1 MEDEKKNAA
10 EEVEQQ
16 TAAVADEVN
25 TNVSTKEKKPAAK
38 PKKRSAAR
46 FFIKLFLWLIGI
58 VLLLVVA
65 LVLVA
70 EFANDKVVKMALPSV
85 QNIINAP
92 VNIGQTSLSFIRAF
106 PYTTLELNDVYLGSS
121 LSDTTRNDSLVKV
134 DKIYI
139 SLKSEPLKD
148 GIIEITE
155 VEFKGATLKYLV
167 DSTGATCFDFLMGG
181 VQDSLV
187 MDELADEGVDT
198 TGTSINVNL
207 EKLTISDITCYYN
220 DRAMGAR
227 AKAYIPKITAKGA
240 LSDSLIQAQVVGSI
254 QITNVDYDS
263 TNAYKLKMAELKFDV
278 DYKGEDVLMRD
289 VTLCLDDIKIGVTG
303 TAKIGADIY
312 TDLHLACD
320 KIDLADVL
328 KFAPDGMLDEFGVK
342 KLEGKLH
349 FNADVKGNVTD
360 TTRYP
365 HVEANLGFDNGLVLM
380 TDYPQVKNIGLDVDL
395 STGKL
400 DTDESVEVKLNK
412 LHFETA
418 KSSGTIKLTASN
430 LNRPRY
436 NVNAKIHVA
445 IPEVEPFIPADLGI
459 SSIGGAVDLG
469 VTTKGVFTGD
479 VDDAFI
485 EKALHN
491 TSATLKLSNFNVT
504 MDSVITIDTLNLN
517 LAYSNMGINIDNT
530 NVSLPEFGLALKNFG
545 LGMKIGGSIF
555 DMSKTIVDVDR
566 MHVEIA
572 DSKVDLS
579 AKVRNLEKPTYEAA
593 LGLDVN
599 IDNFKQFFPDSLAYS
614 ITGGVGIDVKSH
626 GTVDLDSIDTQMFDL
641 VINNTDIS
649 VKLNDINADMYD
661 SFTSFSN
668 LGGEVKISRDSILV
682 DKLGVEWQGLNL
694 HVDSTI
700 VENAMKIFVLEQN
713 NNKLKVLTKV
723 GLDDFDYAWLDQ
735 MFPADSTAADS
746 MAVADVPADGQ
757 AEGASEAAAANNT
770 TSANE
775 TTATGEAAVAAT
787 AAAADTAYSLLALG
801 YPVEIKGMFKLGHLQ
816 YGKSSIDTISA
827 KFHID
832 DTLALIEHLRLGA
845 FKGGLDASASVEF
858 KSDSLM
864 QVYFRTHFDK
874 MDLKQLLLEFDNF
887 DQTDVTSENLSGLM
901 TADLDGY
908 LDVIN
913 MGDSI
918 PMEPMKVLGRLKL
931 EDGVI
936 KDMEILKELDRYVN
950 MRELD
955 NIQFQTLET
964 SLFIR
969 NGSLYLPQTDIK
981 STAMNLSLFA
991 MQGMDNDNF
1000 EYHIK
1005 IFPGEI
1011 MLGNS
1016 KKVMKKQSQMKD
1028 NLANED
1034 NLKSINLLAYDID
1047 GESKYWFDT
1056 ETRKKKMRTK
1066 IKVQEKQL
1074 ELGFNPRLVKY
1085 ETGVKFH

>member
-1 MEDEKKNAA
+1 MKDEKKAA
-10 EEVEQQ
+10 TEAENQSADVA
-16 TAAVADEVN
+16 TAETTEN
-25 TNVSTKEKKPAAK
+25 KKVK
-38 PKKRSAAR
+38 KSKKRSLPK
-46 FFIKLFLWLIGI
+46 FLLKFFLWLIGI

-65 LVLVA
+65 LVLIA
-70 EFANDKVVKMALPSV
+70 EFAHDKVVKLALPSV
-85 QNIINAP
+85 ESIIDAP
-92 VNIGQTSLSFIRAF
+92 VNIGRTSLSFIRAF
-106 PYTTLELNDVYLGSS
+106 PYTTLELDDVYLGSS
-121 LSDTTRNDSLVKV
+121 LSDSTRNDSLVKV

-187 MDELADEGVDT
+187 MDELADEGIDT
-198 TGTSINVNL
+198 TGTSININL

-263 TNAYKLKMAELKFDV
+263 TYAYKLKMAELKLDV

-289 VTLCLDDIKIGVTG
+289 VTLSLDDIKIGVTG
-303 TAKIGADIY
+303 TARLSNDIY
-312 TDLHLACD
+312 ADLHLACD

-328 KFAPDGMLDEFGVK
+328 KFAPDGLLDEFGVK
-342 KLEGKLH
+342 QLEGKLH
-349 FNADVKGNVTD
+349 FSADVKGNVTD

-380 TDYPQVKNIGLDVDL
+380 TGYPKVKNIGLDVDL
-395 STGKL
+395 STGSL

-418 KSSGTIKLTASN
+418 IRSGTIKLTASN
-430 LNRPRY
+430 LNKPRY
-436 NVNAKIHVA
+436 NVNAKFHVA

-469 VTTKGVFTGD
+469 VNTKGVFTGD

-504 MDSVITIDTLNLN
+504 MDSVITVDPLNLN
-517 LAYSNMGINIDNT
+517 LAYSNMGITIDKT
-530 NVSLPEFGLALKNFG
+530 DVGLPEFGLALKNFG
-545 LGMKIGGSIF
+545 LDVKLGGSIF
-555 DMSKTIVDVDR
+555 DLSKTTVDLR
-566 MHVEIA
+566 KMHVEID
-572 DSKVDLS
+572 DSKIDLA
-579 AKVRNLEKPTYEAA
+579 AKVKNLEMPTYEAEIGA
-593 LGLDVN
+593 DVV
-599 IDNFKQFFPDSLAYS
+599 IENFKQFFPDSLAYS
-614 ITGGVGIDVKSH
+614 MTGGVQANVKSH
-626 GTVDLDSIDTQMFDL
+626 GTVNLDSIDTQMFDL
-641 VINNTDIS
+641 IINNTDIDL
-649 VKLNDINADMYD
+649 KLSNINADMYD
-661 SFTSFSN
+661 SFTSFNN
-668 LGGEVKISRDSILV
+668 LGGEVKIARDSILV
-682 DKLGVEWQGLNL
+682 DKLGIEWQGLNL

-700 VENAMKIFVLEQN
+700 VENAMKIFVLEQT

-746 MAVADVPADGQ
+746 VAVADVQAGGQ
-757 AEGASEAAAANNT
+757 AEGE
-770 TSANE
+770 
-775 TTATGEAAVAAT
+775 TATAVAASANDGAAPAEPVAAAET
-787 AAAADTAYSLLALG
+787 AAVADTAYSFLALG
-801 YPVEIKGMFKLGHLQ
+801 YPVEVKGMFKLGHLQ

-827 KFHID
+827 KFNVN

-845 FKGGLDASASVEF
+845 FKGSLDASASIEF
-858 KSDSLM
+858 RSDSLM
-864 QVYFRTHFDK
+864 EVYFRTHFDK
-874 MDLKQLLLEFDNF
+874 MDLKQLLVEFDNF

-918 PMEPMKVLGRLKL
+918 PMGPLKVLGRLKL
-931 EDGVI
+931 EDGAI
-936 KDMEILKELDRYVN
+936 KDMEVLKTLDRYVN

-964 SLFIR
+964 SLFVR

-981 STAMNLSLFA
+981 TTAMNLSLFA

-1011 MLGNS
+1011 MAGNS

-1034 NLKSINLLAYDID
+1034 NMRSINLLAYDID

-1056 ETRKKKMRTK
+1056 DNRKKKMRTK

-1085 ETGVKFH
+1085 ETGVKFR

>member
-1 MEDEKKNAA
+1 MKDEKKAA
-10 EEVEQQ
+10 GEAENK
-16 TAAVADEVN
+16 TADEVN
-25 TNVSTKEKKPAAK
+25 VNVSTPEKEPVAK
-38 PKKRSAAR
+38 PKKRSLPK
-46 FFIKLFLWLIGI
+46 FLLKFFLWIIGI
-58 VLLLVVA
+58 VLLLVVG

-70 EFANDKVVKMALPSV
+70 EFAHDKVVKLALPSV
-85 QNIINAP
+85 QGIIDAP
-92 VNIGQTSLSFIRAF
+92 VNIGRTSLSFIRAF
-106 PYTTLELNDVYLGSS
+106 PYTTLELDDVYLGSS

-139 SLKSEPLKD
+139 SLKSEPLKE

-187 MDELADEGVDT
+187 MDELAEEGIDT
-198 TGTSINVNL
+198 TGTSITINL

-220 DRAMGAR
+220 DCSLGAR

-240 LSDSLIQAQVVGSI
+240 LSDSMIQAQVIGSI
-254 QITNVDYDS
+254 QISDVDFVE
-263 TNAYKLKMAELKFDV
+263 TNANQLKMAELKLNV
-278 DYKGEDVLMRD
+278 DYVGEDIKIND
-289 VTLCLDDIKIGVTG
+289 VSLALDDILIAVTG
-303 TAKIGADIY
+303 SAKLGDDIY
-312 TDLHLACD
+312 ADVHASCD

-328 KFAPDGMLDEFGVK
+328 KYAPDGMLDEFGVK

-349 FNADVKGNVTD
+349 FSADVKGNVTD

-400 DTDESVEVKLNK
+400 DTDESIEIKLNK

-430 LNRPRY
+430 LNKPRY
-436 NVNAKIHVA
+436 NVNAKFHVA

-491 TSATLKLSNFNVT
+491 TSATLKLSNFNVA

-517 LAYSNMGINIDNT
+517 LAYSDYGITIDKT
-530 NVSLPEFGLALKNFG
+530 EVGLPDFGLALKNLG
-545 LGMKIGGSIF
+545 LGVKLGGSIF
-555 DMSKTIVDVDR
+555 DMSKTTVDLDH

-572 DSKVDLS
+572 DSKIDMT
-579 AKVRNLEKPTYEAA
+579 AKVKNLEKPTYEAEIGA
-593 LGLDVN
+593 NV
-599 IDNFKQFFPDSLAYS
+599 IIENFKQFFPDSLTYS
-614 ITGGVGIDVKSH
+614 MTGGVQANVKSH

-641 VINNTDIS
+641 IINNTDINI
-649 VKLNDINADMYD
+649 KLDNINADMYD

-668 LGGEVKISRDSILV
+668 LGGEVKIANDSILV
-682 DKLGVEWQGLNL
+682 DKLGIEWQGLNL

-713 NNKLKVLTKV
+713 TNKLKVLAKV
-723 GLDDFDYAWLDQ
+723 ALDDFDYAWVDQ

-746 MAVADVPADGQ
+746 VAVAEVQAGSQ
-757 AEGASEAAAANNT
+757 AEGQSETAAAANT
-770 TSANE
+770 T
-775 TTATGEAAVAAT
+775 AAT
-787 AAAADTAYSLLALG
+787 AEPAAATEQAAVTSDTAEYSFLALG
-801 YPVEIKGMFKLGHLQ
+801 YPVEVKGLFKLGHLQ

-827 KFHID
+827 KFHVD
-832 DTLALIEHLRLGA
+832 DTVVLVEHLRLGA
-845 FKGGLDASASVEF
+845 FKGALDASASIEF
-858 KSDSLM
+858 RSDSLM
-864 QVYFRTHFDK
+864 QVWFRTHFDK
-874 MDLKQLLLEFDNF
+874 MDLKQLLVEFDNF

-913 MGDSI
+913 WGDSI
-918 PMEPMKVLGRLKL
+918 PMEPLKVLGRLKL
-931 EDGVI
+931 EDGAI
-936 KDMEILKELDRYVN
+936 KDMEMLKELDRYVN

-991 MQGMDNDNF
+991 MQGIANDNF

-1011 MLGNS
+1011 MMGNS
-1016 KKVMKKQSQMKD
+1016 KKVMKKQKQMKD

-1034 NLKSINLLAYDID
+1034 NMKSINLLAYDID
-1047 GESKYWFDT
+1047 GESKYWFDN
-1056 ETRKKKMRTK
+1056 ETRKKKTRTK

-1085 ETGVKFH
+1085 DTGVKFH

>member
-1 MEDEKKNAA
+1 MKDEKKAA
-10 EEVEQQ
+10 TEAENQSADVA
-16 TAAVADEVN
+16 TAETTEN
-25 TNVSTKEKKPAAK
+25 KKVK
-38 PKKRSAAR
+38 KSKKRSLPK
-46 FFIKLFLWLIGI
+46 FLLKFFLWLIGI

-65 LVLVA
+65 LVLIA
-70 EFANDKVVKMALPSV
+70 EFAHDKVVKLALPSV
-85 QNIINAP
+85 ESIIDAP
-92 VNIGQTSLSFIRAF
+92 VNIGRTSLSFIRAF
-106 PYTTLELNDVYLGSS
+106 PYTTLELDDVYLGSS
-121 LSDTTRNDSLVKV
+121 LSDSTRNDSLVKV

-187 MDELADEGVDT
+187 MDELADEGIDT
-198 TGTSINVNL
+198 TGTSININL

-263 TNAYKLKMAELKFDV
+263 TNAYKLKMAELKLDV

-289 VTLCLDDIKIGVTG
+289 VTLSLDDIKIGVTG
-303 TAKIGADIY
+303 TARLSNEIY
-312 TDLHLACD
+312 ADLHLACD

-328 KFAPDGMLDEFGVK
+328 KFAPDGLLDEFGVK
-342 KLEGKLH
+342 QLEGKLH
-349 FNADVKGNVTD
+349 FSADVKGNVTD

-380 TDYPQVKNIGLDVDL
+380 TGYPKVKNIGLDVDL
-395 STGKL
+395 STGSL

-430 LNRPRY
+430 LNKPRY
-436 NVNAKIHVA
+436 NVNAKFHVA

-469 VTTKGVFTGD
+469 VNTKGVFTGD

-491 TSATLKLSNFNVT
+491 TSATLRLSNFNVT
-504 MDSVITIDTLNLN
+504 MDSVITVDPLNLN
-517 LAYSNMGINIDNT
+517 LAYSNMGITIDKT
-530 NVSLPEFGLALKNFG
+530 DVGLPEFGLALKNFG
-545 LGMKIGGSIF
+545 LDVKLGGSIF
-555 DMSKTIVDVDR
+555 DLSKTTVDLKK
-566 MHVEIA
+566 MHVEID
-572 DSKVDLS
+572 DSKIDLA
-579 AKVRNLEKPTYEAA
+579 AKVKNLEMPTYEAEIGA
-593 LGLDVN
+593 DVV
-599 IDNFKQFFPDSLAYS
+599 IENFKQFFPDSLAYS
-614 ITGGVGIDVKSH
+614 MTGGVLANIKSH
-626 GTVDLDSIDTQMFDL
+626 GTVNLDSIDTQMFDL
-641 VINNTDIS
+641 IINNTDIDL
-649 VKLNDINADMYD
+649 KLSNINADMYD
-661 SFTSFSN
+661 SFTSFNN
-668 LGGEVKISRDSILV
+668 LGGEVKIARDSILV
-682 DKLGVEWQGLNL
+682 DKLGIEWQGLNL

-700 VENAMKIFVLEQN
+700 VENAMKIFVLEQT

-746 MAVADVPADGQ
+746 VAVADVQAGGQ
-757 AEGASEAAAANNT
+757 AEGE
-770 TSANE
+770 
-775 TTATGEAAVAAT
+775 TATAVAASANDGAAPAESVAAET
-787 AAAADTAYSLLALG
+787 AAVADTAYSFLALG
-801 YPVEIKGMFKLGHLQ
+801 YPVEVKGMFKLGHLQ

-827 KFHID
+827 KFNVN

-845 FKGGLDASASVEF
+845 FKGSLDASASIEF
-858 KSDSLM
+858 RSDSLM
-864 QVYFRTHFDK
+864 EVYFRTHFDK
-874 MDLKQLLLEFDNF
+874 MDLKQLLVEFDNF

-918 PMEPMKVLGRLKL
+918 PMGPLKVLGRLKL
-931 EDGVI
+931 EDGAI
-936 KDMEILKELDRYVN
+936 KDMEVLKTLDRYVN

-964 SLFIR
+964 SLFVR

-981 STAMNLSLFA
+981 TTAMNLSLFA

-1011 MLGNS
+1011 MAGNS

-1034 NLKSINLLAYDID
+1034 NMRSINLLAYDID

-1056 ETRKKKMRTK
+1056 DNRKKKMRTK

-1085 ETGVKFH
+1085 ETGVNFR

>member
-1 MEDEKKNAA
+1 MKDEKKAA
-10 EEVEQQ
+10 TEAENQSADVA
-16 TAAVADEVN
+16 TAETTEN
-25 TNVSTKEKKPAAK
+25 KKVK
-38 PKKRSAAR
+38 KSKKRSLPK
-46 FFIKLFLWLIGI
+46 FLLKFFLWLIGI

-65 LVLVA
+65 LVLIA
-70 EFANDKVVKMALPSV
+70 EFAHDKVVKLALPSV
-85 QNIINAP
+85 ESIIDAP
-92 VNIGQTSLSFIRAF
+92 VNIGRTSLSFIRAF
-106 PYTTLELNDVYLGSS
+106 PYTTLELDDVYLGSS
-121 LSDTTRNDSLVKV
+121 LSDSTRNDSLVKV

-187 MDELADEGVDT
+187 MDELADEGIDT
-198 TGTSINVNL
+198 TGTSININL

-220 DRAMGAR
+220 DRTLGAR

-263 TNAYKLKMAELKFDV
+263 TNAYKLKMAELKLDV

-289 VTLCLDDIKIGVTG
+289 VTLSLDNIKIGVTG
-303 TAKIGADIY
+303 TARIGSDIY

-328 KFAPDGMLDEFGVK
+328 KFAPDGLLDEFGVK
-342 KLEGKLH
+342 QLEGKLH
-349 FNADVKGNVTD
+349 FSADVKGNVTD

-365 HVEANLGFDNGLVLM
+365 HVEANLGFDDGLVLM
-380 TDYPQVKNIGLDVDL
+380 TGYPKVKNIGLDVDL
-395 STGKL
+395 STGNL
-400 DTDESVEVKLNK
+400 DTDESVEVKLSK

-430 LNRPRY
+430 LNKPRY
-436 NVNAKIHVA
+436 NVNAKFHVA

-469 VTTKGVFTGD
+469 VNTKGVFTGD

-491 TSATLKLSNFNVT
+491 TSATLRLSNFNVT
-504 MDSVITIDTLNLN
+504 MDSVITVDPLNLN
-517 LAYSNMGINIDNT
+517 LAYSNMGITIDKT
-530 NVSLPEFGLALKNFG
+530 DVGLPEFGLALKNFG
-545 LGMKIGGSIF
+545 LDVKLGGSIF
-555 DMSKTIVDVDR
+555 DLSKTTVDLKK
-566 MHVEIA
+566 MHVEID
-572 DSKVDLS
+572 DSKIDLA
-579 AKVRNLEKPTYEAA
+579 AKVKNLEMPTYEAEIGA
-593 LGLDVN
+593 DVV
-599 IDNFKQFFPDSLAYS
+599 IENFKQFFPDSLAYS
-614 ITGGVGIDVKSH
+614 MTGGVQANVKSH
-626 GTVDLDSIDTQMFDL
+626 GTVNLDSIDTQMFDL
-641 VINNTDIS
+641 IINNTSIDL
-649 VKLNDINADMYD
+649 KLSNINADMYD
-661 SFTSFSN
+661 SFTSFNN
-668 LGGEVKISRDSILV
+668 LGGEVKIARDSILV
-682 DKLGVEWQGLNL
+682 DKLGIEWQGLNL

-700 VENAMKIFVLEQN
+700 VENAMKIFVLEQT

-746 MAVADVPADGQ
+746 LAVADVQAGGQ
-757 AEGASEAAAANNT
+757 AEGE
-770 TSANE
+770 
-775 TTATGEAAVAAT
+775 TATAVAASANDDAAPAEPVAAAET
-787 AAAADTAYSLLALG
+787 AAVADTAYSFLALG
-801 YPVEIKGMFKLGHLQ
+801 YPVEVKGMFKLGHLQ

-827 KFHID
+827 KFNVN

-845 FKGGLDASASVEF
+845 FKGSLDASASIEF
-858 KSDSLM
+858 RSDSLM
-864 QVYFRTHFDK
+864 EVYFRTHFDK
-874 MDLKQLLLEFDNF
+874 MDLKQLLVEFDNF

-918 PMEPMKVLGRLKL
+918 PMGPLKVLGRLKL
-931 EDGVI
+931 EDGAI
-936 KDMEILKELDRYVN
+936 KDMEVLKTLDRYVN

-964 SLFIR
+964 SLFVR

-981 STAMNLSLFA
+981 TTAMNLSLFA
-991 MQGMDNDNF
+991 MQGMENDNF

-1011 MLGNS
+1011 MAGNS

-1034 NLKSINLLAYDID
+1034 NMRSINLLAYDID

-1056 ETRKKKMRTK
+1056 DNRKKKMRTK

-1085 ETGVKFH
+1085 ETGVKFR

>member
-1 MEDEKKNAA
+1 MKDEKKAA
-10 EEVEQQ
+10 TEAENQS
-16 TAAVADEVN
+16 ADVAIAETTEN
-25 TNVSTKEKKPAAK
+25 KKVK
-38 PKKRSAAR
+38 KSKKRSLPK
-46 FFIKLFLWLIGI
+46 FLLKFFLWLIGI

-65 LVLVA
+65 LVLIA
-70 EFANDKVVKMALPSV
+70 EFAHDKVVKLALPSV
-85 QNIINAP
+85 ESIIDAP
-92 VNIGQTSLSFIRAF
+92 VNIGRTSLSFIRAF
-106 PYTTLELNDVYLGSS
+106 PYTTLELDDVYLGSS
-121 LSDTTRNDSLVKV
+121 LSDSTRNDSLVKV

-187 MDELADEGVDT
+187 MDELADEGIDT
-198 TGTSINVNL
+198 TGTSININL

-220 DRAMGAR
+220 DRTLGAR

-263 TNAYKLKMAELKFDV
+263 TNAYKLKMAELKLDV

-289 VTLCLDDIKIGVTG
+289 VTLSLDNIKIGVTG
-303 TAKIGADIY
+303 TARIGSDIY

-328 KFAPDGMLDEFGVK
+328 KFAPDGLLDEFGVK
-342 KLEGKLH
+342 QLEGKLH
-349 FNADVKGNVTD
+349 FSADVKGNVTD

-365 HVEANLGFDNGLVLM
+365 HVEANLGFDDGLVLM
-380 TDYPQVKNIGLDVDL
+380 TGYPKVKNIGLDVDL
-395 STGKL
+395 STGNL
-400 DTDESVEVKLNK
+400 DTDESVEVKLSK

-430 LNRPRY
+430 LNKPRY
-436 NVNAKIHVA
+436 NVNAKFHVA

-469 VTTKGVFTGD
+469 VNTKGVFTGD

-491 TSATLKLSNFNVT
+491 TSATLRLSNFNVT
-504 MDSVITIDTLNLN
+504 MDSVITVDPLNLN
-517 LAYSNMGINIDNT
+517 LAYSNMGITIDKT
-530 NVSLPEFGLALKNFG
+530 DVGLPEFGLALKNFG
-545 LGMKIGGSIF
+545 LDVKLGGSIF
-555 DMSKTIVDVDR
+555 DLSKTTVDLKK
-566 MHVEIA
+566 MHVEID
-572 DSKVDLS
+572 DSKIDLA
-579 AKVRNLEKPTYEAA
+579 AKVKNLEMPTYEAEIGA
-593 LGLDVN
+593 DVV
-599 IDNFKQFFPDSLAYS
+599 IENFKQFFPDSLAYS
-614 ITGGVGIDVKSH
+614 MTGGVQANVKSH
-626 GTVDLDSIDTQMFDL
+626 GTVNLDSIDTQMFDL
-641 VINNTDIS
+641 IINNTSIDL
-649 VKLNDINADMYD
+649 KLSNINADMYD
-661 SFTSFSN
+661 SFTSFNN
-668 LGGEVKISRDSILV
+668 LGGEVKIARDSILV
-682 DKLGVEWQGLNL
+682 DKLGIEWQGLNL

-700 VENAMKIFVLEQN
+700 VENAMKIFVLEQT

-746 MAVADVPADGQ
+746 LAVADVQAGGQ
-757 AEGASEAAAANNT
+757 AEGE
-770 TSANE
+770 
-775 TTATGEAAVAAT
+775 TATAVAASANDDAAPAEPVAAAET
-787 AAAADTAYSLLALG
+787 AAVADTAYSFLALG
-801 YPVEIKGMFKLGHLQ
+801 YPVEVKGMFKLGHLQ

-827 KFHID
+827 KFNVN

-845 FKGGLDASASVEF
+845 FKGSLDASASIEF
-858 KSDSLM
+858 RSDSLM
-864 QVYFRTHFDK
+864 EVYFRTHFDK
-874 MDLKQLLLEFDNF
+874 MDLKQLLVEFDNF

-918 PMEPMKVLGRLKL
+918 PMGPLKVLGRLKL
-931 EDGVI
+931 EDGAI
-936 KDMEILKELDRYVN
+936 KDMEVLKTLDRYVN

-964 SLFIR
+964 SLFVR

-981 STAMNLSLFA
+981 TTAMNLSLFA
-991 MQGMDNDNF
+991 MQGMENDNF

-1011 MLGNS
+1011 MAGNS

-1034 NLKSINLLAYDID
+1034 NMRSINLLAYDID

-1056 ETRKKKMRTK
+1056 DNRKKKMRTK

-1085 ETGVKFH
+1085 ETGVKFR

>member
-1 MEDEKKNAA
+1 MKDEKKAA
-10 EEVEQQ
+10 TEAENQSADVA
-16 TAAVADEVN
+16 TAETTEN
-25 TNVSTKEKKPAAK
+25 KKVK
-38 PKKRSAAR
+38 KSKKRSLPK
-46 FFIKLFLWLIGI
+46 FLLKFFLWLIGI

-65 LVLVA
+65 LVLIA
-70 EFANDKVVKMALPSV
+70 EFAHDKVVKLALPSV
-85 QNIINAP
+85 ESIIDAP
-92 VNIGQTSLSFIRAF
+92 VNIGRTSLSFIRAF
-106 PYTTLELNDVYLGSS
+106 PYTTLELDDVYLGSS
-121 LSDTTRNDSLVKV
+121 LSDSTRNDSLVKV

-187 MDELADEGVDT
+187 MDELADEGIDT
-198 TGTSINVNL
+198 TGTSININL

-263 TNAYKLKMAELKFDV
+263 TNAYKLKMAELKLDV

-289 VTLCLDDIKIGVTG
+289 VTLSLDDIKIGVTG
-303 TAKIGADIY
+303 TARLSNEIY
-312 TDLHLACD
+312 ADLHLACD

-328 KFAPDGMLDEFGVK
+328 KFAPDGLLDEFGVK
-342 KLEGKLH
+342 QLEGKLH
-349 FNADVKGNVTD
+349 FSADVKGNVTD

-380 TDYPQVKNIGLDVDL
+380 TGYPKVKNIGLDVDL
-395 STGKL
+395 STGSL

-430 LNRPRY
+430 LNKPRY
-436 NVNAKIHVA
+436 NVNAKFHVA

-469 VTTKGVFTGD
+469 VNTKGVFTGD

-504 MDSVITIDTLNLN
+504 MDSVITVDPLNLN
-517 LAYSNMGINIDNT
+517 LAYSNMGITIDKT
-530 NVSLPEFGLALKNFG
+530 DVGLPEFGLALKNFG
-545 LGMKIGGSIF
+545 LDVKLGGSIF
-555 DMSKTIVDVDR
+555 DLSKTTVDLR
-566 MHVEIA
+566 KMHVEID
-572 DSKVDLS
+572 DSKIDLA
-579 AKVRNLEKPTYEAA
+579 AKVKNLEMPTYEAEIGA
-593 LGLDVN
+593 DVV
-599 IDNFKQFFPDSLAYS
+599 IENFKQFFPDSLAYS
-614 ITGGVGIDVKSH
+614 MTGGVQANVKSH
-626 GTVDLDSIDTQMFDL
+626 GTVNLDSIDTQMFDL
-641 VINNTDIS
+641 IINNTDIDL
-649 VKLNDINADMYD
+649 KLSNINADMYD
-661 SFTSFSN
+661 SFTSFNN
-668 LGGEVKISRDSILV
+668 LGGEVKIARDSILV
-682 DKLGVEWQGLNL
+682 DKLGIEWQGLNL

-700 VENAMKIFVLEQN
+700 VENAMKIFVLEQT

-746 MAVADVPADGQ
+746 VAVADVQAGGQ
-757 AEGASEAAAANNT
+757 AEGE
-770 TSANE
+770 
-775 TTATGEAAVAAT
+775 TATAVAASANDGAAPAEPVAAAET
-787 AAAADTAYSLLALG
+787 AAVADTAYSFLALG
-801 YPVEIKGMFKLGHLQ
+801 YPVEVKGMFRLGHLQ

-827 KFHID
+827 KFNVN
-832 DTLALIEHLRLGA
+832 DTVVVVEHLKLGA
-845 FKGGLDASASVEF
+845 FKGALDASARVKF

-864 QVYFRTHFDK
+864 TVWFRTHFDK
-874 MDLKQLLLEFDNF
+874 MDLNQLLLEFDNF
-887 DQTDVTSENLSGLM
+887 DQTTVTSENLSGLM

-908 LDVIN
+908 LNVIN

-918 PMEPMKVLGRLKL
+918 PMGDVKVLGDLKL
-931 EDGVI
+931 EDGAIVNLE
-936 KDMEILKELDRYVN
+936 MLKSLDNAVH
-950 MRELD
+950 MRELN
-955 NIQFQTLET
+955 NIRFQTLET
-964 SLFIR
+964 SLFVR
-969 NGSLYLPQTDIK
+969 NGYLYLPQTDIK
-981 STAMNLSLFA
+981 TTVMSMSLFA

-1005 IFPGEI
+1005 VFPGEI
-1011 MLGNS
+1011 MALSS
-1016 KKVMKKQSQMKD
+1016 KKVMKTQKKMKD
-1028 NLANED
+1028 NLADED
-1034 NLKSINLLAYDID
+1034 NVSSISLLAYEID
-1047 GESKYWFDT
+1047 GESKYGFDNKG
-1056 ETRKKKMRTK
+1056 RKKNMRTK
-1066 IKVQEKQL
+1066 IKGQEMQL
-1074 ELGFNPRLVKY
+1074 RLGFNPRLIVY
-1085 ETGVKFH
+1085 DTFVKFR

>member
-1 MEDEKKNAA
+1 MKDEKKAA
-10 EEVEQQ
+10 TEAENQSADVA
-16 TAAVADEVN
+16 TAETTEN
-25 TNVSTKEKKPAAK
+25 KKVK
-38 PKKRSAAR
+38 KSKKRSLPK
-46 FFIKLFLWLIGI
+46 FLLKFFLWLIGI

-65 LVLVA
+65 LVLIA
-70 EFANDKVVKMALPSV
+70 EFAHDKVVKLALPSV
-85 QNIINAP
+85 ESIIDAP
-92 VNIGQTSLSFIRAF
+92 VNIGRTSLSFIRAF
-106 PYTTLELNDVYLGSS
+106 PYTTLELDDVYLGSS
-121 LSDTTRNDSLVKV
+121 LSDSTRNDSLVKV

-187 MDELADEGVDT
+187 MDELAEEGIDT

-263 TNAYKLKMAELKFDV
+263 TNAYKLKMAELKLDV

-289 VTLCLDDIKIGVTG
+289 VTLSLDDIKIGVTG
-303 TAKIGADIY
+303 TARLSNEIY
-312 TDLHLACD
+312 ADLHLACD

-328 KFAPDGMLDEFGVK
+328 KFAPDGLLDEFGVK
-342 KLEGKLH
+342 QLEGKLH
-349 FNADVKGNVTD
+349 FSADVKGNVTD

-380 TDYPQVKNIGLDVDL
+380 TGYPKVKNIGLDVDL
-395 STGKL
+395 STGSL

-430 LNRPRY
+430 LNKPRY
-436 NVNAKIHVA
+436 NVNAKFHVA

-469 VTTKGVFTGD
+469 VNTKGVFTGD

-491 TSATLKLSNFNVT
+491 TSATLKLSNFNVK
-504 MDSVITIDTLNLN
+504 MDSVITVDPLNLN
-517 LAYSNMGINIDNT
+517 LAYSNMGITIDKT
-530 NVSLPEFGLALKNFG
+530 DVGLPEFGLALKNFG
-545 LGMKIGGSIF
+545 LDVKLGGSIF
-555 DMSKTIVDVDR
+555 DLSKTTVDLKK
-566 MHVEIA
+566 MHVEID
-572 DSKVDLS
+572 DSKIDLA
-579 AKVRNLEKPTYEAA
+579 AKVKNLEMPTYEAEIGA
-593 LGLDVN
+593 DVV
-599 IDNFKQFFPDSLAYS
+599 IENFKQFFPDSLAYS
-614 ITGGVGIDVKSH
+614 MTGGVLANIKSH
-626 GTVDLDSIDTQMFDL
+626 GTVNLDSIDTQMFDL
-641 VINNTDIS
+641 IINNTSIDL
-649 VKLNDINADMYD
+649 KLSNINADMYD
-661 SFTSFSN
+661 SFTSFNN
-668 LGGEVKISRDSILV
+668 LGGEVKIARDSILV
-682 DKLGVEWQGLNL
+682 DKLGIEWQGLNL

-700 VENAMKIFVLEQN
+700 VENAMKIFVLEQT

-746 MAVADVPADGQ
+746 LAVADVQAGGQ
-757 AEGASEAAAANNT
+757 AEGETATAVAA
-770 TSANE
+770 SANDGAAPAEPVAAE
-775 TTATGEAAVAAT
+775 TAAVA
-787 AAAADTAYSLLALG
+787 DTAPYSFLALG
-801 YPVEIKGMFKLGHLQ
+801 YPVEVKGMFRLGHLQ

-827 KFHID
+827 KFNVN
-832 DTLALIEHLRLGA
+832 DTVVVVEHLKLGA
-845 FKGGLDASASVEF
+845 FKGALDASARIKF

-864 QVYFRTHFDK
+864 TVWFRTHFDK
-874 MDLKQLLLEFDNF
+874 MDLNQLLIEFDNF

-908 LDVIN
+908 VDVIN

-918 PMEPMKVLGRLKL
+918 PMEPLKVLGRLKL
-931 EDGVI
+931 EDGAI
-936 KDMEILKELDRYVN
+936 KNMEVLKTLDRYVN

-964 SLFIR
+964 SIFIR
-969 NGSLYLPQTDIK
+969 DGSLYLPQTDIK
-981 STAMNLSLFA
+981 TTAMNLSAFA
-991 MQGMDNDNF
+991 MQGMSNDDF

-1011 MLGNS
+1011 MMGNS

-1056 ETRKKKMRTK
+1056 DNRKKKMRTK
-1066 IKVQEKQL
+1066 IKAQEKL
-1074 ELGFNPRLVKY
+1074 LNLRFNPRMVKY
-1085 ETGVKFH
+1085 ETGVNFH

>member
-1 MEDEKKNAA
+1 MKDEKKAA
-10 EEVEQQ
+10 GEAENK
-16 TAAVADEVN
+16 TADEVN
-25 TNVSTKEKKPAAK
+25 VNVSTPEKEPVAK
-38 PKKRSAAR
+38 PKKRSLPK
-46 FFIKLFLWLIGI
+46 FLLKFFLWIIGV
-58 VLLLVVA
+58 VLLLVVG

-70 EFANDKVVKMALPSV
+70 EFAHDKVVKLALPSV
-85 QNIINAP
+85 QGIIDAP
-92 VNIGQTSLSFIRAF
+92 VNIGRTSLSFIRAF
-106 PYTTLELNDVYLGSS
+106 PYTTLELDDVYLGSS

-139 SLKSEPLKD
+139 SLKSEPLKE

-187 MDELADEGVDT
+187 MDELADEGIDT
-198 TGTSINVNL
+198 TGTSITINL

-220 DRAMGAR
+220 DRSLGAR

-240 LSDSLIQAQVVGSI
+240 LSDSMIQAQVIGSI
-254 QITNVDYDS
+254 QISEVDFVE
-263 TNAYKLKMAELKFDV
+263 TNANQLKMAELKLNV
-278 DYKGEDVLMRD
+278 DYVGEDIKIND
-289 VTLCLDDIKIGVTG
+289 VSLALDDILIDVTG
-303 TAKIGADIY
+303 SAKLGDDIY
-312 TDLHLACD
+312 ADVHASCD

-328 KFAPDGMLDEFGVK
+328 KYAPDGMLDEFGVK

-349 FNADVKGNVTD
+349 FSADVKGNVTD

-400 DTDESVEVKLNK
+400 DTDESIEVKLNK

-430 LNRPRY
+430 LNKPRY
-436 NVNAKIHVA
+436 NVNAKFHVA

-491 TSATLKLSNFNVT
+491 TSATLKLCNFNVA

-517 LAYSNMGINIDNT
+517 LAYSDYGITIDKT
-530 NVSLPEFGLALKNFG
+530 DVGLPDFGLALKNLG
-545 LGMKIGGSIF
+545 LGVKLGGSIF
-555 DMSKTIVDVDR
+555 DMSKTTVDLDH

-572 DSKVDLS
+572 DSKIDMT
-579 AKVRNLEKPTYEAA
+579 AKVKNLEKPTYEAEIGA
-593 LGLDVN
+593 NV
-599 IDNFKQFFPDSLAYS
+599 IIENFKQFFPDSLAYS
-614 ITGGVGIDVKSH
+614 MTGGVQANVKSH

-641 VINNTDIS
+641 IINNTDINI
-649 VKLNDINADMYD
+649 KLDNINADMYD

-668 LGGEVKISRDSILV
+668 LGGEVKIANDSILV
-682 DKLGVEWQGLNL
+682 DKLGIEWQGLNL

-746 MAVADVPADGQ
+746 VAVADVAAGGQ
-757 AEGASEAAAANNT
+757 AEGTSEAAAANNT
-770 TSANE
+770 TSVNE
-775 TTATGEAAVAAT
+775 TAATGEAAVAET
-787 AAAADTAYSLLALG
+787 AAVTDTAYSFLALG
-801 YPVEIKGMFKLGHLQ
+801 YPVELKGLFKLGHLQ

-827 KFHID
+827 KFHVD
-832 DTLALIEHLRLGA
+832 DTVVLVEHLRLGA
-845 FKGGLDASASVEF
+845 FKGALDASASIEF
-858 KSDSLM
+858 RSDSLM
-864 QVYFRTHFDK
+864 QVWFRTHFDK
-874 MDLKQLLLEFDNF
+874 MDLKQLLVEFDNF

-913 MGDSI
+913 WGDSI
-918 PMEPMKVLGRLKL
+918 PMEPLKVLGRLKL
-931 EDGVI
+931 EDGAI
-936 KDMEILKELDRYVN
+936 KDMEMLKELDRYVN

-991 MQGMDNDNF
+991 MQGIANDNF

-1011 MLGNS
+1011 MMGNS
-1016 KKVMKKQSQMKD
+1016 KKVMKKQKQMKD

-1034 NLKSINLLAYDID
+1034 NMKSINLLAYDID
-1047 GESKYWFDT
+1047 GESKYWFDN
-1056 ETRKKKMRTK
+1056 ETRKKKTRTK

-1085 ETGVKFH
+1085 DTGVKFH

>member
-1 MEDEKKNAA
+1 MKDEKKAA
-10 EEVEQQ
+10 TEAENQSADVA
-16 TAAVADEVN
+16 TAETTEN
-25 TNVSTKEKKPAAK
+25 KKVK
-38 PKKRSAAR
+38 KSKKRSLPK
-46 FFIKLFLWLIGI
+46 FLLKFFLWLIGI

-65 LVLVA
+65 LVLIA
-70 EFANDKVVKMALPSV
+70 EFAHDKVVKLALPSV
-85 QNIINAP
+85 ESIIDAP
-92 VNIGQTSLSFIRAF
+92 VNIGRTSLSFIRAF
-106 PYTTLELNDVYLGSS
+106 PYTTLELDDVYLGSS
-121 LSDTTRNDSLVKV
+121 LSDSTRNDSLVKV

-187 MDELADEGVDT
+187 MDELADEGIDT
-198 TGTSINVNL
+198 TGTSININL

-220 DRAMGAR
+220 DRTLGAR

-263 TNAYKLKMAELKFDV
+263 TNAYKLKMAELKLDV

-289 VTLCLDDIKIGVTG
+289 VTLSLDDIKIGVTG
-303 TAKIGADIY
+303 TARLSNEIY
-312 TDLHLACD
+312 ADLHLACD

-328 KFAPDGMLDEFGVK
+328 KFAPDGLLDEFGVK
-342 KLEGKLH
+342 QLEGKLH
-349 FNADVKGNVTD
+349 FSADVKGNVTD

-380 TDYPQVKNIGLDVDL
+380 TGYPKVKNIGLDVDL
-395 STGKL
+395 STGSL

-430 LNRPRY
+430 LNKPRY
-436 NVNAKIHVA
+436 NVNAKFHVA

-469 VTTKGVFTGD
+469 VNTKGVFTGD

-504 MDSVITIDTLNLN
+504 MDSVITVDPLNLN
-517 LAYSNMGINIDNT
+517 LAYSNMGITIDKT
-530 NVSLPEFGLALKNFG
+530 DVGLPEFGLALKNFG
-545 LGMKIGGSIF
+545 LDVKLGGSIF
-555 DMSKTIVDVDR
+555 DLSKTTVDLR
-566 MHVEIA
+566 KMHVEID
-572 DSKVDLS
+572 DSKIDLA
-579 AKVRNLEKPTYEAA
+579 AKVKNIEMPTYEAEIGA
-593 LGLDVN
+593 DVV
-599 IDNFKQFFPDSLAYS
+599 IENFKQFFPDSLAYS
-614 ITGGVGIDVKSH
+614 MTGGVLANIKSH
-626 GTVDLDSIDTQMFDL
+626 GTVNLDSIDTQMFDL
-641 VINNTDIS
+641 IINNTDIDI
-649 VKLNDINADMYD
+649 KLSNINADMYD
-661 SFTSFSN
+661 SFTSFNN
-668 LGGEVKISRDSILV
+668 LGGEVKIARDSILV
-682 DKLGVEWQGLNL
+682 DKLGIEWQGLNL

-700 VENAMKIFVLEQN
+700 VENAMKIFVLEQT

-746 MAVADVPADGQ
+746 VAVADVQAGGQ
-757 AEGASEAAAANNT
+757 AEGETATAVAASANDATAPAEPVAAA
-770 TSANE
+770 E
-775 TTATGEAAVAAT
+775 TAAVA
-787 AAAADTAYSLLALG
+787 DTASYSFLALG
-801 YPVEIKGMFKLGHLQ
+801 YPVEVKGMFKLGHLQ

-827 KFHID
+827 KFNVN

-845 FKGGLDASASVEF
+845 FKGSLDASASIEF
-858 KSDSLM
+858 RSDSLM
-864 QVYFRTHFDK
+864 EVYFRTHFDK
-874 MDLKQLLLEFDNF
+874 MDLKQLLVEFDNF

-918 PMEPMKVLGRLKL
+918 PMGPLKVLGRLKL
-931 EDGVI
+931 EDGAI
-936 KDMEILKELDRYVN
+936 KDMEVLKTLDRYVN

-964 SLFIR
+964 SLFVR

-981 STAMNLSLFA
+981 TTAMNLSLFA

-1011 MLGNS
+1011 MAGNS

-1034 NLKSINLLAYDID
+1034 NMRSINLLAYDID

-1056 ETRKKKMRTK
+1056 DNRKKKMRTK

-1085 ETGVKFH
+1085 ETGVKFR

>member
-1 MEDEKKNAA
+1 MKDEKK
-10 EEVEQQ
+10 
-16 TAAVADEVN
+16 AAVEAEKQSADSANLETTENKTV
-25 TNVSTKEKKPAAK
+25 KKS
-38 PKKRSAAR
+38 KKRSLPK
-46 FFIKLFLWLIGI
+46 FLLKFFLWIIGI
-58 VLLLVVA
+58 VLLLVVG

-70 EFANDKVVKMALPSV
+70 EFAHDKVVKLALPSV
-85 QNIINAP
+85 QGIIDAP
-92 VNIGQTSLSFIRAF
+92 VNIGRTSLSFIRAF
-106 PYTTLELNDVYLGSS
+106 PYTTLELDDVYLGSS

-139 SLKSEPLKD
+139 SLKSEPLKE

-187 MDELADEGVDT
+187 MDELADEGIDT
-198 TGTSINVNL
+198 TGTSITINL

-220 DRAMGAR
+220 DRSLGAR

-240 LSDSLIQAQVVGSI
+240 LSDSMIQAQVIGSI
-254 QITNVDYDS
+254 QISDVDFVE
-263 TNAYKLKMAELKFDV
+263 TNANQLKMAELKLNV
-278 DYKGEDVLMRD
+278 DYVGEDIKIND
-289 VTLCLDDIKIGVTG
+289 VSLALDDILIAVTG
-303 TAKIGADIY
+303 SAKLGDDIY
-312 TDLHLACD
+312 ADVHASCD

-328 KFAPDGMLDEFGVK
+328 KYAPDGMLDEFGVK

-349 FNADVKGNVTD
+349 FSADVKGNVTD

-400 DTDESVEVKLNK
+400 DTDESIEVKLNK

-430 LNRPRY
+430 LNKPRY
-436 NVNAKIHVA
+436 NVNAKFHVA

-459 SSIGGAVDLG
+459 SSIGGAVDIG

-491 TSATLKLSNFNVT
+491 TSATLKLSNFNVA

-517 LAYSNMGINIDNT
+517 LAYSDYGITIDKT
-530 NVSLPEFGLALKNFG
+530 EVGLPDFGLALKNLG
-545 LGMKIGGSIF
+545 LGVKLGGSIF
-555 DMSKTIVDVDR
+555 DMSKTTVDLDH

-572 DSKVDLS
+572 DSKIDMT
-579 AKVRNLEKPTYEAA
+579 AKVKNLEKPTYEAEIGA
-593 LGLDVN
+593 NV
-599 IDNFKQFFPDSLAYS
+599 IIENFKQFFPDSLAYS
-614 ITGGVGIDVKSH
+614 MTGGVQANVKSH

-641 VINNTDIS
+641 IINNTDINI
-649 VKLNDINADMYD
+649 KLDNINADMYN

-668 LGGEVKISRDSILV
+668 LGGEVKIANDSILV
-682 DKLGVEWQGLNL
+682 DKLGIEWQGLNL

-713 NNKLKVLTKV
+713 TNKLKVLAKV
-723 GLDDFDYAWLDQ
+723 GLDDFDYAWVDQ

-746 MAVADVPADGQ
+746 VAVAEVQTGSQ
-757 AEGASEAAAANNT
+757 AEGQSE
-770 TSANE
+770 
-775 TTATGEAAVAAT
+775 AT
-787 AAAADTAYSLLALG
+787 AAANTTTTTAEPAAATEQAAVTSDTAEYSFLALG
-801 YPVEIKGMFKLGHLQ
+801 YPVEVKGLFKLGHLQ
-816 YGKSSIDTISA
+816 YGKSSIDSVSA
-827 KFHID
+827 KFNVNDTVVVID
-832 DTLALIEHLRLGA
+832 HLRLGA
-845 FKGGLDASASVEF
+845 FKGGLDASARVKF

-874 MDLKQLLLEFDNF
+874 MDLKQLLVEFDNF

-918 PMEPMKVLGRLKL
+918 PMGPLKVLGRLKL

-1011 MLGNS
+1011 MMGNS
-1016 KKVMKKQSQMKD
+1016 KKVMKKQKQMKD

-1034 NLKSINLLAYDID
+1034 NMRSINLLAYDID

-1056 ETRKKKMRTK
+1056 DNRKKKMRTK

>member
-1 MEDEKKNAA
+1 MKDEKK
-10 EEVEQQ
+10 
-16 TAAVADEVN
+16 AAVEAEKQSADSANLETTENKTV
-25 TNVSTKEKKPAAK
+25 KKS
-38 PKKRSAAR
+38 KKRSLPK
-46 FFIKLFLWLIGI
+46 FLLKFFLWIIGI
-58 VLLLVVA
+58 VLLLVVG

-70 EFANDKVVKMALPSV
+70 EFAHDKVVKLALPSV
-85 QNIINAP
+85 QGIIDAP
-92 VNIGQTSLSFIRAF
+92 VNIGRTSLSFIRAF
-106 PYTTLELNDVYLGSS
+106 PYTTLELDDVYLGSS

-139 SLKSEPLKD
+139 SLKSEPLKE

-187 MDELADEGVDT
+187 MDELADEGIDT
-198 TGTSINVNL
+198 TGTSITINL

-220 DRAMGAR
+220 DRSLGAR

-240 LSDSLIQAQVVGSI
+240 LSDSMIQAQVIGSI
-254 QITNVDYDS
+254 QISEVDFVE
-263 TNAYKLKMAELKFDV
+263 TNANQLKMAELKLNV
-278 DYKGEDVLMRD
+278 DYVGEDIKIND
-289 VTLCLDDIKIGVTG
+289 VSLALDDILIAVTG
-303 TAKIGADIY
+303 SAKLGDDIY
-312 TDLHLACD
+312 ADVHASCD

-328 KFAPDGMLDEFGVK
+328 KYAPDGMLDEFGVK

-349 FNADVKGNVTD
+349 FSADVKGNVTD

-400 DTDESVEVKLNK
+400 DTDESIEVKLNK

-430 LNRPRY
+430 LNKPRY
-436 NVNAKIHVA
+436 NVNANFHVA

-459 SSIGGAVDLG
+459 SSIGGAVDHG

-491 TSATLKLSNFNVT
+491 TSATLKLSNFNVA

-517 LAYSNMGINIDNT
+517 LAYSDYGITIDKT
-530 NVSLPEFGLALKNFG
+530 EVGLPDFGLALKNLG
-545 LGMKIGGSIF
+545 LGVKLGGSIF
-555 DMSKTIVDVDR
+555 DLSKTTVDLDH

-572 DSKVDLS
+572 DSKIDMT
-579 AKVRNLEKPTYEAA
+579 AKVKNLEKPTYEAEIGA
-593 LGLDVN
+593 NV
-599 IDNFKQFFPDSLAYS
+599 IIENFKQFFPDSLAYS
-614 ITGGVGIDVKSH
+614 MTGGVQANVKSH

-641 VINNTDIS
+641 IINNTDINI
-649 VKLNDINADMYD
+649 KLDNINADMYD

-668 LGGEVKISRDSILV
+668 LGGEVKIANDSILV
-682 DKLGVEWQGLNL
+682 DKLGIEWQGLNL

-713 NNKLKVLTKV
+713 TNKLKVLAKV
-723 GLDDFDYAWLDQ
+723 GLDDFDYAWVDQ

-746 MAVADVPADGQ
+746 VAVAEVQAGSQ
-757 AEGASEAAAANNT
+757 AEGQSETAAAANT
-770 TSANE
+770 
-775 TTATGEAAVAAT
+775 TTATAEPAAATEQAAVT
-787 AAAADTAYSLLALG
+787 SDTAEYSFLALG
-801 YPVEIKGMFKLGHLQ
+801 YPVEVKGLFKLGHLQ

-827 KFHID
+827 KFNVN
-832 DTLALIEHLRLGA
+832 DTVVVIEHLRLGA
-845 FKGGLDASASVEF
+845 FNGGLDASARVKF

-864 QVYFRTHFDK
+864 TVSFRTHIDK
-874 MDLKQLLLEFDNF
+874 MDLKQLLVEFDNF
-887 DQTDVTSENLSGLM
+887 DQTDVTSENLSGQM

-918 PMEPMKVLGRLKL
+918 PMEPLKVLGYLTL
-931 EDGVI
+931 ENGAI
-936 KDMEILKELDRYVN
+936 KDMEMLKELDRYVN

-955 NIQFQTLET
+955 NIQFQTLTT

-1011 MLGNS
+1011 MMGNS
-1016 KKVMKKQSQMKD
+1016 KKVMKKQKQMKD

-1034 NLKSINLLAYDID
+1034 NMRSINLLAYDID
-1047 GESKYWFDT
+1047 GESKYWFDN

-1066 IKVQEKQL
+1066 INSQEKL
-1074 ELGFNPRLVKY
+1074 LRLRFFPEMVKY
-1085 ETGVKFH
+1085 ETGVNFK

>member
-1 MEDEKKNAA
+1 MKDEKK
-10 EEVEQQ
+10 
-16 TAAVADEVN
+16 AAVEAEKQSADSANLETTENKTV
-25 TNVSTKEKKPAAK
+25 KKS
-38 PKKRSAAR
+38 KKRSLPK
-46 FFIKLFLWLIGI
+46 FLLKFFLWIIGI
-58 VLLLVVA
+58 VLLLVVG

-70 EFANDKVVKMALPSV
+70 EFAHDKVVKLALPSV
-85 QNIINAP
+85 QGIIDAP
-92 VNIGQTSLSFIRAF
+92 VNIGRTSLSFIRAF
-106 PYTTLELNDVYLGSS
+106 PYTTLELDDVYLGSS

-139 SLKSEPLKD
+139 SLKSEPLKE

-187 MDELADEGVDT
+187 MDELAEEGIDT
-198 TGTSINVNL
+198 TGTSITINL

-220 DRAMGAR
+220 DRSLGAR

-240 LSDSLIQAQVVGSI
+240 LSDSLIQAQVIGSI
-254 QITNVDYDS
+254 QISEVDFVE
-263 TNAYKLKMAELKFDV
+263 TNANQLKMAELKLNV
-278 DYKGEDVLMRD
+278 DYVGEDIKIND
-289 VTLCLDDIKIGVTG
+289 VSLALDDILIDVTG
-303 TAKIGADIY
+303 SAKLGDDIY
-312 TDLHLACD
+312 ADVHASCD

-328 KFAPDGMLDEFGVK
+328 KYAPDGMLDEFGVK

-349 FNADVKGNVTD
+349 FSADVKGNVTD

-400 DTDESVEVKLNK
+400 DTDESIEVKLNK

-430 LNRPRY
+430 LNKPRY
-436 NVNAKIHVA
+436 NVNAKFHVA

-491 TSATLKLSNFNVT
+491 TSATLKLSNFNVA

-517 LAYSNMGINIDNT
+517 LAYSDYGITIDKT
-530 NVSLPEFGLALKNFG
+530 EVGLPDFGLALKNLG
-545 LGMKIGGSIF
+545 LGVKLGGSIF
-555 DMSKTIVDVDR
+555 DMSKTTVDLDH

-572 DSKVDLS
+572 DSKIDMT
-579 AKVRNLEKPTYEAA
+579 AKVKNLEKPTYEAEIGA
-593 LGLDVN
+593 NV
-599 IDNFKQFFPDSLAYS
+599 IIENFKQFFPDSLAYS
-614 ITGGVGIDVKSH
+614 MTGGVQANVKSH

-641 VINNTDIS
+641 IINNTDINI
-649 VKLNDINADMYD
+649 KLDNINADMYD

-668 LGGEVKISRDSILV
+668 LGGEVKIANDSILV
-682 DKLGVEWQGLNL
+682 DKLGIEWQGLNL

-713 NNKLKVLTKV
+713 TNKLKVLAKV
-723 GLDDFDYAWLDQ
+723 GLDDFDYAWVDQ
-735 MFPADSTAADS
+735 MFPADSIAVDS
-746 MAVADVPADGQ
+746 VAVAEVQAGSQ
-757 AEGASEAAAANNT
+757 AEGQSETAAEANT
-770 TSANE
+770 T
-775 TTATGEAAVAAT
+775 AVT
-787 AAAADTAYSLLALG
+787 SDTAEYSFLALG
-801 YPVEIKGMFKLGHLQ
+801 YPVEVKGLFKLGHLQ

-827 KFHID
+827 KFNVN
-832 DTLALIEHLRLGA
+832 DTVVLIEHLRLGA
-845 FKGGLDASASVEF
+845 FKGGLDASARIKF

-864 QVYFRTHFDK
+864 TVWFRTHFDK
-874 MDLKQLLLEFDNF
+874 MDLKQLLVEFDNF

-908 LDVIN
+908 LNVIN

-918 PMEPMKVLGRLKL
+918 PMGDLKVLGDLKL
-931 EDGVI
+931 EDGAI
-936 KDMEILKELDRYVN
+936 TDMEMLKELDRYVN

-955 NIQFQTLET
+955 NIQFQTLTT

-969 NGSLYLPQTDIK
+969 KGSLYLPQTDIK

-1011 MLGNS
+1011 MAGNS
-1016 KKVMKKQSQMKD
+1016 KKVMKKQKQMKG
-1028 NLANED
+1028 NLADED
-1034 NLKSINLLAYDID
+1034 NMKSINLLAYDID
-1047 GESKYWFDT
+1047 GESKYWFDN
-1056 ETRKKKMRTK
+1056 EGRKKNMRSK
-1066 IKVQEKQL
+1066 IKAQEMQL
-1074 ELGFNPRLVKY
+1074 RLGFNPRLIRY
-1085 ETGVKFH
+1085 DTNVKFDR

>member
-1 MEDEKKNAA
+1 MKDEKK
-10 EEVEQQ
+10 
-16 TAAVADEVN
+16 AAVEAEKQSADSANLETTENKTV
-25 TNVSTKEKKPAAK
+25 KKS
-38 PKKRSAAR
+38 KKRSLPK
-46 FFIKLFLWLIGI
+46 FLLKFFLWIIGI
-58 VLLLVVA
+58 VLLLVVG

-70 EFANDKVVKMALPSV
+70 EFAHDKVVKLALPSV
-85 QNIINAP
+85 QGIIDAP
-92 VNIGQTSLSFIRAF
+92 VNIGRTSLSFIRAF
-106 PYTTLELNDVYLGSS
+106 PYTTLELDDVYLGSS

-139 SLKSEPLKD
+139 SLKSEPLKE

-187 MDELADEGVDT
+187 MDELADEGIDT
-198 TGTSINVNL
+198 TGTSITINL

-220 DRAMGAR
+220 DRSLGAR

-240 LSDSLIQAQVVGSI
+240 LSDSMIQAQVIGSI
-254 QITNVDYDS
+254 QISEVDFVE
-263 TNAYKLKMAELKFDV
+263 TNANQLKMAELKLNV
-278 DYKGEDVLMRD
+278 DYVGEDIKIND
-289 VTLCLDDIKIGVTG
+289 VSLALDDILIAVTG
-303 TAKIGADIY
+303 SAKLGDDIY
-312 TDLHLACD
+312 ADVHASCD

-328 KFAPDGMLDEFGVK
+328 KYAPDGMLDEFGVK

-349 FNADVKGNVTD
+349 FSADVKGNVTD

-400 DTDESVEVKLNK
+400 DTDESIEVKLNK

-430 LNRPRY
+430 LNKPRY
-436 NVNAKIHVA
+436 NVNANFHVA

-491 TSATLKLSNFNVT
+491 TSATLKLSNFNVA

-517 LAYSNMGINIDNT
+517 LAYSDYGITIDKT
-530 NVSLPEFGLALKNFG
+530 EVGLPDFGLALKNLG
-545 LGMKIGGSIF
+545 LGVKLGGSIF
-555 DMSKTIVDVDR
+555 DLSKTTVDLDH

-572 DSKVDLS
+572 DSKIDMT
-579 AKVRNLEKPTYEAA
+579 AKVKNLEKPTYEAEIGA
-593 LGLDVN
+593 NV
-599 IDNFKQFFPDSLAYS
+599 IIENFKQFFPDSLAYS
-614 ITGGVGIDVKSH
+614 MTGGVQANVKSH

-641 VINNTDIS
+641 IINNTDINI
-649 VKLNDINADMYD
+649 KLDNINADMYD

-668 LGGEVKISRDSILV
+668 LGGEVKIANDSILV
-682 DKLGVEWQGLNL
+682 DKLGIEWQGLNL

-713 NNKLKVLTKV
+713 TNKLKVLAKV
-723 GLDDFDYAWLDQ
+723 GLDDFDYAWVDQ

-746 MAVADVPADGQ
+746 VAVAEVQAGSQ
-757 AEGASEAAAANNT
+757 AEGQSETAAAANT
-770 TSANE
+770 
-775 TTATGEAAVAAT
+775 TTATAEPAAATEQAAVT
-787 AAAADTAYSLLALG
+787 SDTAEYSFLALG
-801 YPVEIKGMFKLGHLQ
+801 YPVEVKGLFKLGHLQ

-827 KFHID
+827 KFNVN
-832 DTLALIEHLRLGA
+832 DTVVVIEHLRLGA
-845 FKGGLDASASVEF
+845 FNGGLDASARVKF

-864 QVYFRTHFDK
+864 TVSFRTHIDK
-874 MDLKQLLLEFDNF
+874 MDLKQLLVEFDNF
-887 DQTDVTSENLSGLM
+887 DQTDVTSENLSGQM

-918 PMEPMKVLGRLKL
+918 PMEPLKVLGYLTL
-931 EDGVI
+931 ENGAI
-936 KDMEILKELDRYVN
+936 KDMEMLKELDRYVN

-955 NIQFQTLET
+955 NIQFQTLTT

-1011 MLGNS
+1011 MMGNS
-1016 KKVMKKQSQMKD
+1016 KKVMKKQKQMKD

-1034 NLKSINLLAYDID
+1034 NMRSINLLAYDID
-1047 GESKYWFDT
+1047 GESKYWFDN

-1066 IKVQEKQL
+1066 INSQEKL
-1074 ELGFNPRLVKY
+1074 LRLRFFPEMVKY
-1085 ETGVKFH
+1085 ETGVNFK

>member
-1 MEDEKKNAA
+1 MKDEKK
-10 EEVEQQ
+10 
-16 TAAVADEVN
+16 AAVEAEKQSADSANLETTENKTV
-25 TNVSTKEKKPAAK
+25 KKS
-38 PKKRSAAR
+38 KKRSLPK
-46 FFIKLFLWLIGI
+46 FLLKFFLWIIGI
-58 VLLLVVA
+58 VLLLVVG

-70 EFANDKVVKMALPSV
+70 EFAHDKVVKLALPSV
-85 QNIINAP
+85 QGIIDAP
-92 VNIGQTSLSFIRAF
+92 VNIGRTSLSFIRAF
-106 PYTTLELNDVYLGSS
+106 PYTTLELDDVYLGSS

-139 SLKSEPLKD
+139 SLKSEPLKE

-187 MDELADEGVDT
+187 MDELADEGIDT
-198 TGTSINVNL
+198 TGTSITINL

-220 DRAMGAR
+220 DRSLGAR

-240 LSDSLIQAQVVGSI
+240 LSDSMIQAQVIGSI
-254 QITNVDYDS
+254 QISDVDFVE
-263 TNAYKLKMAELKFDV
+263 TNANQLKMAELKLNV
-278 DYKGEDVLMRD
+278 DYVGEDIKIND
-289 VTLCLDDIKIGVTG
+289 VSLALDDILIAVTG
-303 TAKIGADIY
+303 SAKLGDDIY
-312 TDLHLACD
+312 ADVHASCD

-328 KFAPDGMLDEFGVK
+328 KYAPDGMLDEFGVK

-349 FNADVKGNVTD
+349 FSADVKGNVTD

-400 DTDESVEVKLNK
+400 DTDESIEVKLNK

-430 LNRPRY
+430 LNKPRY
-436 NVNAKIHVA
+436 NVNAKFHVA
-445 IPEVEPFIPADLGI
+445 IPEVEPFIPSDLGI

-491 TSATLKLSNFNVT
+491 TSATLKLSNFNVA

-517 LAYSNMGINIDNT
+517 LAYSDYGITIDKT
-530 NVSLPEFGLALKNFG
+530 EVGLPDFGLALKNLG
-545 LGMKIGGSIF
+545 LGVKLGGSIF
-555 DMSKTIVDVDR
+555 DLSKTTVDLDH

-572 DSKVDLS
+572 DSKIDMT
-579 AKVRNLEKPTYEAA
+579 AKVKNLEKPTYEAEIGA
-593 LGLDVN
+593 NV
-599 IDNFKQFFPDSLAYS
+599 IIENFKQFFPDSLAYS
-614 ITGGVGIDVKSH
+614 MTGGVQANVKSH

-641 VINNTDIS
+641 IINNTDINI
-649 VKLNDINADMYD
+649 KLDNINADMYD

-668 LGGEVKISRDSILV
+668 LGGEVKIANDSILV
-682 DKLGVEWQGLNL
+682 DKLGIEWQGLNL

-713 NNKLKVLTKV
+713 TNKLKVLAKV

-746 MAVADVPADGQ
+746 VAVAEVQTGSQ
-757 AEGASEAAAANNT
+757 AEGQSETAAAAN
-770 TSANE
+770 
-775 TTATGEAAVAAT
+775 TATATAEPAAATEQAAVT
-787 AAAADTAYSLLALG
+787 SDTAEYSFLALG
-801 YPVEIKGMFKLGHLQ
+801 YPVEVKGLFKLGHLQ

-827 KFHID
+827 KFNVN
-832 DTLALIEHLRLGA
+832 DTVVVIEHLRLGA
-845 FKGGLDASASVEF
+845 FKGGMDASARIKF
-858 KSDSLM
+858 RSDSLM
-864 QVYFRTHFDK
+864 TVWFRTHFDK
-874 MDLKQLLLEFDNF
+874 MDLKQLLVEFDNF

-908 LDVIN
+908 LNVIN

-918 PMEPMKVLGRLKL
+918 PMGDLKVLGNLKL
-931 EDGVI
+931 EDGAI
-936 KDMEILKELDRYVN
+936 KDMEMLKELDRYVN

-969 NGSLYLPQTDIK
+969 KGSLYLPQTDIK

-1011 MLGNS
+1011 MMGNS
-1016 KKVMKKQSQMKD
+1016 KKVMKKQKQMKD

-1034 NLKSINLLAYDID
+1034 NMKSINLLAYDIN
-1047 GESKYWFDT
+1047 GESKYWFDN
-1056 ETRKKKMRTK
+1056 EGRKKNMRSK
-1066 IKVQEKQL
+1066 IKVQEMQL
-1074 ELGFNPRLVKY
+1074 KLGFNPRLVKY
-1085 ETGVKFH
+1085 NTGVKFH

>member
-1 MEDEKKNAA
+1 MKDDKKAA
-10 EEVEQQ
+10 NEAENKSAESANVE
-16 TAAVADEVN
+16 TTENKTV
-25 TNVSTKEKKPAAK
+25 KKT
-38 PKKRSAAR
+38 KKRSLPK
-46 FFIKLFLWLIGI
+46 FLLKFFLWIIGI
-58 VLLLVVA
+58 VLLLVLA
-65 LVLVA
+65 LVLIA

-85 QNIINAP
+85 QSIIDAP
-92 VNIGQTSLSFIRAF
+92 VNIGRTSLSFIRAF

-121 LSDTTRNDSLVKV
+121 LSDSTRNDSLVKV
-134 DKIYI
+134 DKLYI

-167 DSTGATCFDFLMGG
+167 DSTGATCFDFLMGS

-187 MDELADEGVDT
+187 MDELADEGIDT
-198 TGTSINVNL
+198 TGTSVTINL

-220 DRAMGAR
+220 DRTLGAR
-227 AKAYIPKITAKGA
+227 AKAYIPKIVAKGS
-240 LSDSLIQAQVVGSI
+240 LTDSLIKAQVVGSI
-254 QITNVDYDS
+254 QITNVDFVE
-263 TNAYKLKMAELKFDV
+263 TNANQLKMAELKLDV
-278 DYKGEDVLMRD
+278 DYVGDDITINKVSLA
-289 VTLCLDDIKIGVTG
+289 LDDILIGITG
-303 TAKIGADIY
+303 SARLGDDIYADI
-312 TDLHLACD
+312 HANCD
-320 KIDLADVL
+320 EIDLTKVL
-328 KFAPDGMLDEFGVK
+328 KYAPDGMLDEFGVK

-349 FNADVKGNVTD
+349 FSADVKGNVTD

-365 HVEANLGFDNGLVLM
+365 HVEANLGFDKGLVLM
-380 TDYPQVKNIGLDVDL
+380 DGYPQVKNIGIDVDL

-430 LNRPRY
+430 LNKPRY
-436 NVNAKIHVA
+436 NVNAKFHVA
-445 IPEVEPFIPADLGI
+445 IPEVKPFIPADLGI

-469 VTTKGVFTGD
+469 VNTKGVFTGD

-517 LAYSNMGINIDNT
+517 LAYSDYGITIDKT
-530 NVSLPEFGLALKNFG
+530 NVGLPEFGLALKNLG
-545 LGMKIGGSIF
+545 LGVKLGGSIF
-555 DMSKTIVDVDR
+555 DMSKTTVDVDH

-572 DSKVDLS
+572 DSKIDLA
-579 AKVRNLEKPTYEAA
+579 AKVKNLEKPTYEAQ
-593 LGLDVN
+593 LGADV
-599 IDNFKQFFPDSLAYS
+599 IIENFKQFFPDSLAYS
-614 ITGGVGIDVKSH
+614 MTGGVQANVKSH

-641 VINNTDIS
+641 IINNTEIGI
-649 VKLNDINADMYD
+649 KLSDINADMYD
-661 SFTSFSN
+661 SFTSFNN
-668 LGGEVKISRDSILV
+668 LGGEVKIANDSIWV
-682 DKLGVEWQGLNL
+682 DKLNIDWQGLKL

-713 NNKLKVLTKV
+713 TNKLKVLTKV
-723 GLDDFDYAWLDQ
+723 ALDDFDYAWLDQ

-746 MAVADVPADGQ
+746 VAVADVPAGSQ
-757 AEGASEAAAANNT
+757 AEGQAATTAAASEPAAPA
-770 TSANE
+770 E
-775 TTATGEAAVAAT
+775 TVAAT
-787 AAAADTAYSLLALG
+787 NEPAAVADTAYSFLALG
-801 YPVEIKGMFKLGHLQ
+801 YPVEVKGLFKLGHLQ

-827 KFHID
+827 KFYVD

-845 FKGGLDASASVEF
+845 FKGNLDASASIEF
-858 KSDSLM
+858 RSDSLM
-864 QVYFRTHFDK
+864 QVWFRTHIDK
-874 MDLKQLLLEFDNF
+874 MDLKQLLVEFDNF

-901 TADLDGY
+901 TADLDGF

-918 PMEPMKVLGRLKL
+918 PMEPLKVLGRLKL
-931 EDGVI
+931 EDGAI
-936 KDMEILKELDRYVN
+936 KDMEVLKTLDRYVN

-969 NGSLYLPQTDIK
+969 NGFLYLPQTDIK
-981 STAMNLSLFA
+981 TTAMNLSLFA
-991 MQGMDNDNF
+991 MQGMSNDDF

-1011 MLGNS
+1011 MMGNS

-1034 NLKSINLLAYDID
+1034 NMRSINLLAYDIN
-1047 GESKYWFDT
+1047 GESKYWFDN
-1056 ETRKKKMRTK
+1056 ETRKKKTRTK

-1085 ETGVKFH
+1085 DTGVKFH

>member
-1 MEDEKKNAA
+1 MKDEKKAA
-10 EEVEQQ
+10 TEAENQSADVA
-16 TAAVADEVN
+16 TAETTEN
-25 TNVSTKEKKPAAK
+25 KKVK
-38 PKKRSAAR
+38 KSKKRSLPK
-46 FFIKLFLWLIGI
+46 FLLKFFLWLIGI

-65 LVLVA
+65 LVLIA
-70 EFANDKVVKMALPSV
+70 EFAHDKVVKLALPSV
-85 QNIINAP
+85 ESIIDAP
-92 VNIGQTSLSFIRAF
+92 VNIGRTSLSFIRAF
-106 PYTTLELNDVYLGSS
+106 PYTTLELDDVYLGSS
-121 LSDTTRNDSLVKV
+121 LSDSTRNDSLVKV

-187 MDELADEGVDT
+187 MDELADEGIDT
-198 TGTSINVNL
+198 TGTSININL

-220 DRAMGAR
+220 DRTLGAR

-263 TNAYKLKMAELKFDV
+263 TNAYKLKMAELKLDV

-289 VTLCLDDIKIGVTG
+289 VTLSLDDIKIGVTG
-303 TAKIGADIY
+303 TARLSNEIY
-312 TDLHLACD
+312 ADLHLACD

-328 KFAPDGMLDEFGVK
+328 KFAPDGLLDEFGVK
-342 KLEGKLH
+342 QLEGKLH
-349 FNADVKGNVTD
+349 FSADVKGNVTD

-380 TDYPQVKNIGLDVDL
+380 TGYPKVKNIGLDVDL
-395 STGKL
+395 STGSL

-430 LNRPRY
+430 LNKPRY
-436 NVNAKIHVA
+436 NVNAKFHVA

-469 VTTKGVFTGD
+469 VNTKGVFTGD

-491 TSATLKLSNFNVT
+491 TSATLRLSNFNVT
-504 MDSVITIDTLNLN
+504 MDSVITVDPLNLN
-517 LAYSNMGINIDNT
+517 LAYSNMGITIDKT
-530 NVSLPEFGLALKNFG
+530 DVGLPEFGLALKNFG
-545 LGMKIGGSIF
+545 LDVKLGGSIF
-555 DMSKTIVDVDR
+555 DLSKTTVDLR
-566 MHVEIA
+566 KMHVEID
-572 DSKVDLS
+572 DSKIDLA
-579 AKVRNLEKPTYEAA
+579 AKVKNLEMPTYEAEIGA
-593 LGLDVN
+593 DVV
-599 IDNFKQFFPDSLAYS
+599 IENFKQFFPDSLAYS
-614 ITGGVGIDVKSH
+614 MTGGVLANIKSH
-626 GTVDLDSIDTQMFDL
+626 GTVNLDSIDTQMFDL
-641 VINNTDIS
+641 IINNTDIDL
-649 VKLNDINADMYD
+649 KLSNINADMYD
-661 SFTSFSN
+661 SFTSFNN
-668 LGGEVKISRDSILV
+668 LGGEVKIARDSILV
-682 DKLGVEWQGLNL
+682 DKLGIEWQGLNL

-700 VENAMKIFVLEQN
+700 VENAMKIFVLEQT

-746 MAVADVPADGQ
+746 VAVADVQAGGQ
-757 AEGASEAAAANNT
+757 AEGE
-770 TSANE
+770 
-775 TTATGEAAVAAT
+775 TATAVAASANDGAAPAEPVAAAET
-787 AAAADTAYSLLALG
+787 AAVADTAYSFLALG
-801 YPVEIKGMFKLGHLQ
+801 YPVEVKGMFKLGHLQ

-827 KFHID
+827 KFNVN

-845 FKGGLDASASVEF
+845 FKGSLDASASIEF
-858 KSDSLM
+858 RSDSLM
-864 QVYFRTHFDK
+864 EVYFRTHFDK
-874 MDLKQLLLEFDNF
+874 MDLKQLLVEFDNF

-918 PMEPMKVLGRLKL
+918 PMGPLKVLGRLKL
-931 EDGVI
+931 EDGAI
-936 KDMEILKELDRYVN
+936 KDMEVLKTLDRYVN

-964 SLFIR
+964 SLFVR

-981 STAMNLSLFA
+981 TTAMNLSLFA

-1011 MLGNS
+1011 MAGNS

-1034 NLKSINLLAYDID
+1034 NMRSINLLAYDID

-1056 ETRKKKMRTK
+1056 DNRKKKMRTK

-1085 ETGVKFH
+1085 ETGVKFR

>member
-1 MEDEKKNAA
+1 MEEDKKTTA

-25 TNVSTKEKKPAAK
+25 QNVSTPEKKPVAK

-70 EFANDKVVKMALPSV
+70 EFAHDKVVKLALPSV
-85 QNIINAP
+85 QNIIDAP
-92 VNIGQTSLSFIRAF
+92 VNIGRTSLSFIRAF
-106 PYTTLELNDVYLGSS
+106 PYTTLELDDVYLGSS

-187 MDELADEGVDT
+187 MDELAEEGIDT

-289 VTLCLDDIKIGVTG
+289 VTLSLDDIKIDVTG

-349 FNADVKGNVTD
+349 FSADVKGNVTD

-430 LNRPRY
+430 LNKPRY
-436 NVNAKIHVA
+436 NVDAKFHVA
-445 IPEVEPFIPADLGI
+445 IPEVVPFIPSDLGI
-459 SSIGGAVDLG
+459 SRIGGAVDLG
-469 VTTKGVFTGD
+469 VKTKGVFTGD

-504 MDSVITIDTLNLN
+504 MDSVITVDPLNLS
-517 LAYSNMGINIDNT
+517 LAYNNMNINIDKT
-530 NVSLPEFGLALKNFG
+530 DVGLPEFDLMLKNFG

-555 DMSKTIVDVDR
+555 DLSKTTIDLSR

-572 DSKVDLS
+572 DSKIDMS
-579 AKVRNLEKPTYEAA
+579 AKVKNLEMPTYEAEIGA
-593 LGLDVN
+593 NV
-599 IDNFKQFFPDSLAYS
+599 IIENFKQFFPDSLAYTM
-614 ITGGVGIDVKSH
+614 TGGVQANVKSH
-626 GTVDLDSIDTQMFDL
+626 GTVNLDSIDTQMFDL
-641 VINNTDIS
+641 IINNTDIGI
-649 VKLNDINADMYD
+649 KLDNINADMYD
-661 SFTSFSN
+661 PFTSFSN
-668 LGGEVKISRDSILV
+668 LGGEVKIARDSILV
-682 DKLGVEWQGLNL
+682 DKLGIEWQGLKL
-694 HVDSTI
+694 HVDSTV

-713 NNKLKVLTKV
+713 TNKLKVLTKV
-723 GLDDFDYAWLDQ
+723 ALDDFDYAWLDQ

-746 MAVADVPADGQ
+746 LAVADVQANGQ
-757 AEGASEAAAANNT
+757 AEGEAGTAATNDT
-770 TSANE
+770 ITANE
-775 TTATGEAAVAAT
+775 TVASGDSVVAETAAV
-787 AAAADTAYSLLALG
+787 ADTAYSFLALG
-801 YPVEIKGMFKLGHLQ
+801 YPVEVKGMFKLGHLQ

-845 FKGGLDASASVEF
+845 FKGNLDASASVEF

-874 MDLKQLLLEFDNF
+874 MDLKQLLVEFDNF

-918 PMEPMKVLGRLKL
+918 PMEPLKVLGRLKL

-981 STAMNLSLFA
+981 TTAMNLSLFA

-1011 MLGNS
+1011 MMGNS

-1074 ELGFNPRLVKY
+1074 ELSFNPRLVKY
-1085 ETGVKFH
+1085 ETGVKFR

>member
-1 MEDEKKNAA
+1 MKDEKK
-10 EEVEQQ
+10 
-16 TAAVADEVN
+16 AAVEAEKQSADSANLETTENKTV
-25 TNVSTKEKKPAAK
+25 KKS
-38 PKKRSAAR
+38 KKRSLPK
-46 FFIKLFLWLIGI
+46 FLLKFFLWIIGI
-58 VLLLVVA
+58 VLLLVVG

-70 EFANDKVVKMALPSV
+70 EFAHDKVVKLALPSV
-85 QNIINAP
+85 QGIIDAP
-92 VNIGQTSLSFIRAF
+92 VNIGRTSLSFIRAF
-106 PYTTLELNDVYLGSS
+106 PYTTLELDDVYLGSS

-139 SLKSEPLKD
+139 SLKSEPLKE

-187 MDELADEGVDT
+187 MDELADEGIDT
-198 TGTSINVNL
+198 TGTSITINL

-220 DRAMGAR
+220 DRSLGAR

-240 LSDSLIQAQVVGSI
+240 LSDSMIQAQVIGSI
-254 QITNVDYDS
+254 QISDVDFVE
-263 TNAYKLKMAELKFDV
+263 TNANQLKMAELKLNV
-278 DYKGEDVLMRD
+278 DYVGEDIKIND
-289 VTLCLDDIKIGVTG
+289 VSLALDDILIDVTG
-303 TAKIGADIY
+303 SAKLGDDIY
-312 TDLHLACD
+312 ADVHASCD

-328 KFAPDGMLDEFGVK
+328 KYAPDGMLDEFGVK

-349 FNADVKGNVTD
+349 FSADVKGNVTD

-400 DTDESVEVKLNK
+400 DTDESIEVKLNK

-430 LNRPRY
+430 LNKPRY
-436 NVNAKIHVA
+436 NVNAKFHVA

-491 TSATLKLSNFNVT
+491 TSATLKLSNFNVA

-517 LAYSNMGINIDNT
+517 LAYSDYGITIDKT
-530 NVSLPEFGLALKNFG
+530 EVGLPDFGLALKNLG
-545 LGMKIGGSIF
+545 LGVKLGGSIF
-555 DMSKTIVDVDR
+555 DMSKTTVDLDH

-572 DSKVDLS
+572 DSKIDMT
-579 AKVRNLEKPTYEAA
+579 AKVKNLEKPTYEAEIGA
-593 LGLDVN
+593 NV
-599 IDNFKQFFPDSLAYS
+599 IIENFKQFFPDSLAYS
-614 ITGGVGIDVKSH
+614 MTGGVQANVKSH

-641 VINNTDIS
+641 IINNTDININ
-649 VKLNDINADMYD
+649 LDNINADMYD

-668 LGGEVKISRDSILV
+668 LGGEVKIANDSILV
-682 DKLGVEWQGLNL
+682 DKLGIEWQGLNL

-713 NNKLKVLTKV
+713 TNKLKVLAKV
-723 GLDDFDYAWLDQ
+723 ALDDFDYAWLDQ

-746 MAVADVPADGQ
+746 VAVAEVQTGSQ
-757 AEGASEAAAANNT
+757 AEGQSE
-770 TSANE
+770 
-775 TTATGEAAVAAT
+775 AT
-787 AAAADTAYSLLALG
+787 AAANTTTATAEPATATEQAAVTSDTAEYSFLALG
-801 YPVEIKGMFKLGHLQ
+801 YPVEVKGLFKLGHLQ
-816 YGKSSIDTISA
+816 YGKSSIDSVSA
-827 KFHID
+827 KFNVNDTVVVID
-832 DTLALIEHLRLGA
+832 HLRLGA
-845 FKGGLDASASVEF
+845 FKGGLDASARVKF

-874 MDLKQLLLEFDNF
+874 MDLKQLLVEFDNF

-918 PMEPMKVLGRLKL
+918 PMGPLKVLGRLKL

-1011 MLGNS
+1011 MMGNS
-1016 KKVMKKQSQMKD
+1016 KKVMKKQKQMKD

-1034 NLKSINLLAYDID
+1034 NMRSINLLAYDID

-1056 ETRKKKMRTK
+1056 DNRKKKMRTK

>member
-1 MEDEKKNAA
+1 MKDEKKAA
-10 EEVEQQ
+10 TEAENQSANVA
-16 TAAVADEVN
+16 TAETTEN
-25 TNVSTKEKKPAAK
+25 KKVK
-38 PKKRSAAR
+38 KSKKRSLPK
-46 FFIKLFLWLIGI
+46 FLLKFFLWLIGI

-65 LVLVA
+65 LVLIA
-70 EFANDKVVKMALPSV
+70 EFAHDKVVKLALPSV
-85 QNIINAP
+85 ESIIDAP
-92 VNIGQTSLSFIRAF
+92 VNIGRTSLSFIRAF
-106 PYTTLELNDVYLGSS
+106 PYTTLELDDVYLGSS
-121 LSDTTRNDSLVKV
+121 LSDSTRNDSLVKV

-187 MDELADEGVDT
+187 MDELADEGIDT
-198 TGTSINVNL
+198 TGTSININL

-263 TNAYKLKMAELKFDV
+263 TNAYKLKMAELKLDV

-289 VTLCLDDIKIGVTG
+289 VTLSLDDIKIGVTG
-303 TAKIGADIY
+303 TARLSNEIY
-312 TDLHLACD
+312 ADLHLACD

-328 KFAPDGMLDEFGVK
+328 KFAPDGLLDEFGVK
-342 KLEGKLH
+342 QLEGKLH
-349 FNADVKGNVTD
+349 FSADVKGNVTD

-380 TDYPQVKNIGLDVDL
+380 TGYPKVKNIGLDVDL
-395 STGKL
+395 STGSL

-430 LNRPRY
+430 LNKPRY
-436 NVNAKIHVA
+436 NVNAKFHVA

-469 VTTKGVFTGD
+469 VNTKGVFTGD
-479 VDDAFI
+479 VNDAFI
-485 EKALHN
+485 EKALRN

-504 MDSVITIDTLNLN
+504 MDSVITVDPLNLN
-517 LAYSNMGINIDNT
+517 LAYSNMGITIDKT
-530 NVSLPEFGLALKNFG
+530 DVGLPEFGLALKNFG
-545 LGMKIGGSIF
+545 LDVKLGGSIF
-555 DMSKTIVDVDR
+555 DLSKTTVDLR
-566 MHVEIA
+566 KMHVEID
-572 DSKVDLS
+572 DSKIDLA
-579 AKVRNLEKPTYEAA
+579 AKVKNLEMPTYEAEIGA
-593 LGLDVN
+593 DVV
-599 IDNFKQFFPDSLAYS
+599 IENFKQFFPDSLAYS
-614 ITGGVGIDVKSH
+614 MTGGVQANIKSH
-626 GTVDLDSIDTQMFDL
+626 GTVNLDSIDTQMFDL
-641 VINNTDIS
+641 IINNTDIDL
-649 VKLNDINADMYD
+649 KLSNINADMYD
-661 SFTSFSN
+661 SFTSFNN
-668 LGGEVKISRDSILV
+668 LGGEVKIARDSILV
-682 DKLGVEWQGLNL
+682 DKLGIEWQGLNL

-700 VENAMKIFVLEQN
+700 VENAMKIFVLEQT

-746 MAVADVPADGQ
+746 LAVADVQAGGQ
-757 AEGASEAAAANNT
+757 AEGE
-770 TSANE
+770 
-775 TTATGEAAVAAT
+775 TATAVAASANDGTAPAEPVAAET
-787 AAAADTAYSLLALG
+787 AAVADTAYSFLALG
-801 YPVEIKGMFKLGHLQ
+801 YPVEVKGMFRLGHLQ

-827 KFHID
+827 KFNVN
-832 DTLALIEHLRLGA
+832 DTVVVVEHLKLGA
-845 FKGGLDASASVEF
+845 FKGALDASARIKF

-864 QVYFRTHFDK
+864 TVWFRTHFDK
-874 MDLKQLLLEFDNF
+874 MDLNQLLIEFDNF

-908 LDVIN
+908 VDVIN

-918 PMEPMKVLGRLKL
+918 PMEPLKVLGRLKL
-931 EDGVI
+931 EDGAI
-936 KDMEILKELDRYVN
+936 KNMEVLKTLDRYVN

-964 SLFIR
+964 SIFIR
-969 NGSLYLPQTDIK
+969 DGSLYLPQTDIK
-981 STAMNLSLFA
+981 TTAMNLSAFA
-991 MQGMDNDNF
+991 MQGMSNDDF

-1011 MLGNS
+1011 MMGNS

-1056 ETRKKKMRTK
+1056 DNRKKKMRTK
-1066 IKVQEKQL
+1066 IKAQEKL
-1074 ELGFNPRLVKY
+1074 LNLRFNPRMVKY
-1085 ETGVKFH
+1085 ETGVNFH